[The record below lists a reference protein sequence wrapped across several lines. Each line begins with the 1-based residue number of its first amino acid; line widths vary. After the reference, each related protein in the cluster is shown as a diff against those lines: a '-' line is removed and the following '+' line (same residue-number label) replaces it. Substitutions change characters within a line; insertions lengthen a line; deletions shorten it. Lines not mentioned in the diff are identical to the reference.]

1 MRSSKNFFAAKL
13 DVQKGSRES
22 TYDYLYFHLKLVS
35 WVALWAAAT
44 QLRASKAPQ
53 VKRATLTTKRL
64 VRSLPPGDRLQ
75 RSI

>member
-44 QLRASKAPQ
+44 RLRATRFA
-53 VKRATLTTKRL
+53 
-64 VRSLPPGDRLQ
+64 SLWV
-75 RSI
+75 